1 MRTDI
6 DIQDILATQTTLD
19 ASQGQAYQKLKRV
32 LDLVVGLAALVISA
46 PLWVSIA
53 LAIKLDS
60 RGPILFRQTRVG
72 FDGQEFVMYKFR
84 SMVTNADPAVH
95 QEGFRKYAEGGN
107 SESDEDGSAVKD
119 ANDSRITRIGRFL
132 RTTDLDELP
141 QLINVIRG
149 NMSVVGPRPAIH
161 YELEWYEK
169 WYHGRFQAL
178 PGITGLWQVSN
189 GRFQMGL
196 EEMMLLDLE
205 YIRRRSILLDLRIM
219 LFTVIRILQ
228 EFVRTA
234 NRRRRD

>member
-1 MRTDI
+1 MRTDL
-6 DIQDILATQTTLD
+6 DIQDISATQTTLD
-19 ASQGQAYQKLKRV
+19 ASQGQTYRKLKRI

-84 SMVTNADPAVH
+84 SMVTDADPAIH
-95 QEGFRKYAEGGN
+95 QEAFRKYVEGEQ
-107 SESDEDGSAVKD
+107 SESEEEGSAVKD
-119 ANDSRITRIGRFL
+119 AKDSRITRIGRFL
-132 RTTDLDELP
+132 RKTDLDELP

-169 WYHGRFQAL
+169 WYHYRFQAL
-178 PGITGLWQVSN
+178 PGITGLWQVSS

-205 YIRRRSILLDLRIM
+205 YIRRRSILLDLKIV

-228 EFVRTA
+228 EIVRIA
-234 NRRRRD
+234 SRRRRD

>member
-1 MRTDI
+1 MPAA
-6 DIQDILATQTTLD
+6 QVLLSGAQSQT
-19 ASQGQAYQKLKRV
+19 YRKLKRI
-32 LDLVVGLAALVISA
+32 LDLAVGLVALVISA

-72 FDGQEFVMYKFR
+72 FDGKEFVMYKFR
-84 SMVTNADPAVH
+84 SMVTDADQAVH
-95 QEGFRKYAEGGN
+95 QEGFRKYVEGGH
-107 SESDEDGSAVKD
+107 SGSDEDGSAVKD
-119 ANDSRITRIGRFL
+119 AKDSRITRIGRFL
-132 RTTDLDELP
+132 RKTDLDELP

-169 WYHGRFQAL
+169 WHHGRFQAL
-178 PGITGLWQVSN
+178 PGITGLWQVSS

-228 EFVRTA
+228 EFVRIA
-234 NRRRRD
+234 SRRRRD

>member
-1 MRTDI
+1 LGAGGFSPHYATVKRLLDVVMS
-6 DIQDILATQTTLD
+6 LALL
-19 ASQGQAYQKLKRV
+19 AFVAPSMA
-32 LDLVVGLAALVISA
+32 VVAV
-46 PLWVSIA
+46 
-53 LAIKLDS
+53 AIELNS
-60 RGPILFRQTRVG
+60 PGPIIFSQTRVG
-72 FDGQEFVMYKFR
+72 RWGRPFTMYKFR

-107 SESDEDGSAVKD
+107 SEIDEDGSAVKD

-132 RTTDLDELP
+132 RKTDLDELP

-149 NMSVVGPRPAIH
+149 SMSVVGPRPAIH

-189 GRFQMGL
+189 GRFQRGL